1 MIQNSFA
8 EPERKAIRIACVEY
22 PPFTLKDG
30 TGASADMLN
39 ELFDKM
45 GYNISIEVY
54 PLGRVISMVN
64 KGEIEA
70 ARLFP
75 QTDPKVT
82 VAIPIQYS
90 SAVFVYKKSMFPSG
104 INFKTLSDLQ
114 QYRIGALSNSK
125 WTVKLLEEGAGLQ
138 LDFAPANDL
147 NLKKIYLERIHLL
160 PLIHITALSLI
171 ESVFPNKQEEF
182 GLTKSFNVTPVCLI
196 FSTKYPGN
204 HKIINDVK
212 KHLTKIDMHDILQK
226 HFGKYFAGGIIPPY
240 MVTGNNF
247 YDVGSP

>member
-1 MIQNSFA
+1 MSAVMIQNSFA

-138 LDFAPANDL
+138 LDFAPGNDL

-160 PLIHITALSLI
+160 PLIRR
-171 ESVFPNKQEEF
+171 NK
-182 GLTKSFNVTPVCLI
+182 
-196 FSTKYPGN
+196 
-204 HKIINDVK
+204 
-212 KHLTKIDMHDILQK
+212 
-226 HFGKYFAGGIIPPY
+226 PPACRWY
-240 MVTGNNF
+240 EQWLCQ
-247 YDVGSP
+247 